1 MLLLTDKY
9 VFNLDDIL
17 YVDVYDSEHI
27 RIVYKNKDEMVFTI
41 TFDDFMNSL
50 DQLRIR

>member
-9 VFNLDDIL
+9 VFNLDDIV
-17 YVDVYDSEHI
+17 YVAVYDSEHI
-27 RIVYKNKDEMVFTI
+27 RIVYKNKDEIVFTI
-41 TFDDFMNSL
+41 KFEDFMTSL